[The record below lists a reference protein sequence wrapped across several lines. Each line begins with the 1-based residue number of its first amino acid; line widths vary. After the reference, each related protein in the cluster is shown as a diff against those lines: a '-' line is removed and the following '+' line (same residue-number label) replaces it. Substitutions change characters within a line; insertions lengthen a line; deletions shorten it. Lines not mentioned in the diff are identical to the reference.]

1 MCVCVCVR
9 VNEWCMPMNGSLH
22 MRCGWLGKCLVL
34 VHAMWKYALVAW
46 VHVLMWVLECMNVWV
61 HVWVH
66 GRGACACIDVCIGAC
81 LLGCVCGCM
90 AKLSWAFS

>member
-1 MCVCVCVR
+1 MVHA
-9 VNEWCMPMNGSLH
+9 NGSLH
-22 MRCGWLGKCLVL
+22 MGCAWLGKYLVL

-81 LLGCVCGCM
+81 LLGCICGCM
-90 AKLSWAFS
+90 AEHQYRSGSGEDVCAFILM